1 MLPLIVFVPVIVSA
15 VALFALLAGAA
26 AGGVWEA
33 LEERQHAAPRAVAS
47 ARPLIQMPGRSHAR
61 AA

>member
-1 MLPLIVFVPVIVSA
+1 MLPLLVFVPVIVFA

-26 AGGVWEA
+26 AGSVWEA
-33 LEERQHAAPRAVAS
+33 LEERQAAPPVVEPS
-47 ARPLIQMPGRSHAR
+47 PPLVHLPERSHAR